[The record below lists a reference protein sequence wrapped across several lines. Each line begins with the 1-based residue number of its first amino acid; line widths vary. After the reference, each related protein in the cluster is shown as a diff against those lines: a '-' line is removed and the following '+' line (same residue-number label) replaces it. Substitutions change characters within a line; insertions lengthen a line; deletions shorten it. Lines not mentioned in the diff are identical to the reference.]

1 VEWTDKQ
8 KNRQLRARLLAAG
21 LAPAVLICAGT
32 GWLWALLG
40 GLCAALFYIL
50 IEWLLRLTGGSLA
63 AAAERAAGKTAGRVI
78 LLLEALWTLLAA
90 ARAAGLG
97 AWAFPE
103 DAARPLAAPVL
114 LALAVWAAMQS
125 PGAGA
130 RCAAAISGLL
140 AAVFG
145 VLLLSALPDL
155 RAENLRPWGSAR
167 GGAAAFAALLFPAAA
182 LCARPDGDSR
192 LSGDASAALALMAA
206 AASLAAAGCL
216 SPALAAAEP
225 LPFYALVKSLTVF
238 GVLERFEPLYSAAVL
253 ASGFCLVSLLLDAG
267 AALLRRAGSFDRAS
281 ALPLLLY
288 LPLFALSSPAARISE
303 EIWAVGATVFWG
315 ILPVLTLVIVLLK
328 KVRKKE

>member
-1 VEWTDKQ
+1 VGVSGG
-8 KNRQLRARLLAAG
+8 RGPAAG
-21 LAPAVLICAGT
+21 RAGAA
-32 GWLWALLG
+32 GARGLG
-40 GLCAALFYIL
+40 GH
-50 IEWLLRLTGGSLA
+50 
-63 AAAERAAGKTAGRVI
+63 AG
-78 LLLEALWTLLAA
+78 
-90 ARAAGLG
+90 
-97 AWAFPE
+97 
-103 DAARPLAAPVL
+103 
-114 LALAVWAAMQS
+114 

-182 LCARPDGDSR
+182 LCARPEGDSR

-288 LPLFALSSPAARISE
+288 LPLFALSARQP
-303 EIWAVGATVFWG
+303 GFR
-315 ILPVLTLVIVLLK
+315 
-328 KVRKKE
+328 RKSGRLAPPYFGGFSRC